1 MALFRTVQL
10 LVDRGAGVI
19 VPTTVFEFE
28 VPILL
33 AMHGSMGS
41 GLVRETG
48 EGTLDIPDDDAEAV
62 YATMQAKY
70 GGKVGEAAMTEAYQ
84 NAKVFAKAFE
94 ESRVRPAKAAK
105 EKAAKDADTDS
116 KD

>member
-1 MALFRTVQL
+1 MALFRTVEL
-10 LVDRGAGVI
+10 LIDRGAGVTI
-19 VPTTVFEFE
+19 PTTPFEFE

-94 ESRVRPAKAAK
+94 ESRVKPARAAK
-105 EKAAKDADTDS
+105 AKDADDKP

>member
-1 MALFRTVQL
+1 MALFRTVEL
-10 LVDRGAGVI
+10 LIDRGAGVI
-19 VPTTVFEFE
+19 VPRDAFEFE

-41 GLVRETG
+41 GLVRKTG
-48 EGTLDIPDDDAEAV
+48 EGSLDIPDDDAEAV

-70 GGKVGEAAMTEAYQ
+70 GGKVGEAALTEAYHNI
-84 NAKVFAKAFE
+84 NAFEKAFE
-94 ESRVRPAKAAK
+94 DSRVKPAKAAK
-105 EKAAKDADTDS
+105 AKDADDKP